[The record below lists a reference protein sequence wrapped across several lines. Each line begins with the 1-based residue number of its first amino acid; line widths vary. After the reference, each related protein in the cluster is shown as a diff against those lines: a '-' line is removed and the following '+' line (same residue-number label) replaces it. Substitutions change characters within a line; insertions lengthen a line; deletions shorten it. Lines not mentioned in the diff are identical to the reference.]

1 MEERAMM
8 KTDTLDQIAY
18 ALYLAERDVYEVTK
32 FVERYPELT
41 VETAYDIQ
49 DKLIEL
55 KCKHE
60 QTSISGLKL
69 GLTSKAKQ
77 QMMGVH
83 EPTYGVL
90 LANMAVNAQH
100 PISLK
105 SFIHP
110 KIEPEIAFVFKQ
122 DLVGPVVT
130 VAHVLT
136 ATAYVAP
143 AMEIIDSRYL
153 NFHFTLPDVIADN
166 SSSSRYIVG
175 SQKYAVNEVDLVNM
189 GCIFTQND
197 EMIATSTA
205 GSVMGHPARAIAWM
219 ANKLIARGQHIRAGD
234 IVLSGALTGSATMH
248 AGDSFTVSFDGMESL
263 SVQVER

>member
-1 MEERAMM
+1 MM

-18 ALYLAERDVYEVTK
+18 ALYKAERERTEVTK
-32 FVERYPELT
+32 FVDQYPELT
-41 VETAYDIQ
+41 VETAYNIQ

-55 KCKHE
+55 KCTYE
-60 QTSISGLKL
+60 ETTISGLKL

-83 EPTYGVL
+83 EPSYGVL
-90 LANMAVNAQH
+90 LANMALNAKQ

-110 KIEPEIAFVFKQ
+110 KIEPEIAFVFRQ
-122 DLVGPVVT
+122 DLGGPIVT
-130 VAHVLT
+130 VAQVLE
-136 ATAYVAP
+136 ATDYVAP

-153 NFHFTLPDVIADN
+153 NFNFTLPDVIADN
-166 SSSSRYIVG
+166 SSSSRYIVS

-197 EMIATSTA
+197 EIFATSTA

-234 IVLSGALTGSATMH
+234 IVLSGALTGSATML
-248 AGDSFTVSFDGMESL
+248 AGDNFTVSFDGMESL
-263 SVQVER
+263 TVQVER

>member
-1 MEERAMM
+1 MM
-8 KTDTLDQIAY
+8 RTDTLDQIAY
-18 ALYLAERDVYEVTK
+18 ELYQAERDVYEVTK
-32 FVERYPELT
+32 FVDQYPALT

-49 DKLIEL
+49 DKLIDL
-55 KCKHE
+55 KCKQE
-60 QTSISGLKL
+60 QTEISGLKL

-83 EPTYGVL
+83 EPSYGVL
-90 LANMAVNAQH
+90 LANMALDAQQ

-105 SFIHP
+105 SLIHP

-122 DLVGPVVT
+122 DLLGPVVT
-130 VAHVLT
+130 VAQVLA
-136 ATAYVAP
+136 ATEYIAP

-153 NFHFTLPDVIADN
+153 NFNFTLPDVIADN
-166 SSSSRYIVG
+166 SSSSRYIVS

-197 EMIATSTA
+197 EIFATSTA

-219 ANKLIARGQHIRAGD
+219 ANKLIARGQHIQAGD
-234 IVLSGALTGSATMH
+234 IVLSGALTGSATMR
-248 AGDSFTVSFDGMESL
+248 AGDSFTVGFDGMESL
-263 SVQVER
+263 SVQVEL

>member
-1 MEERAMM
+1 MM

-18 ALYLAERDVYEVTK
+18 ELYKAERDVSEVTK
-32 FVERYPELT
+32 FVDQYPELT

-55 KCKHE
+55 KRMHE
-60 QTSISGLKL
+60 QTTISGLKL

-83 EPTYGVL
+83 EPSYGVL
-90 LANMAVNAQH
+90 LANMALNPQL

-105 SFIHP
+105 SLIHP
-110 KIEPEIAFVFKQ
+110 KIEPEIAFVFKE
-122 DLVGPVVT
+122 DLRGPIVT
-130 VAHVLT
+130 VAQVLK
-136 ATAYVAP
+136 ATDYIAP

-153 NFHFTLPDVIADN
+153 NFNFTLPDVIADN
-166 SSSSRYIVG
+166 SSSSRYILG

-189 GCIFTQND
+189 GCIFTHND
-197 EMIATSTA
+197 EIFATSTA

-234 IVLSGALTGSATMH
+234 IVLSGALTGAATMH

-263 SVQVER
+263 TVEVER